1 MQVFIERTQQRQELE
16 FSGVAKDLLQ
26 ELHIGTEEVLII
38 RNGTL
43 VTEDETLETTDEIR
57 LLSVI
62 SGG

>member
-1 MQVFIERTQQRQELE
+1 MKIMVERPKRTLEQTFEGKASELLE
-16 FSGVAKDLLQ
+16 ML
-26 ELHIGTEEVLII
+26 ELPAEEVIVI

-43 VTEDETLETTDEIR
+43 VTEDEVLADTDEIE